1 MAFRLPRCR
10 AKQQHSRLT
19 INRRYRRLL
28 PMMDTKVGQLSMT
41 TKKIWTAP
49 AIQVI
54 RLDSARQ
61 NNHGSINDGMPN
73 RS

>member
-1 MAFRLPRCR
+1 
-10 AKQQHSRLT
+10 
-19 INRRYRRLL
+19 
-28 PMMDTKVGQLSMT
+28 MMDTKVGQLSMT

-61 NNHGSINDGMPN
+61 NNHGSIVHGTPN
-73 RS
+73 RSASRP